1 MENKNYGE
9 IFCQATEIL
18 AQHLIEQISF
28 DRTIL
33 CTIVDDSEKNI
44 GKYRVSNTD
53 MTFDAY
59 TSDTNYKIHDN
70 VYVSIPGGDWN
81 EQKLIVSK
89 KANDSETMVE
99 YINPYDRFIN
109 ITNNIIPTNNLT
121 AGLVANDINKKQ
133 ILLWSYNSNEDS
145 TLKSG
150 GEVYT
155 GYTRLALSGS
165 FQTLLKSFDV
175 RFGDYGLNLV
185 IKTAA
190 ADSDK
195 TAVKVCNLNCADMTG
210 NPYNYQGFFPQAKIF
225 DISNINQVIEME
237 LWFYQKAGSFK
248 NAQGVAI
255 PYENMSSNVLVK
267 DINVALG
274 YDTQSFDK
282 DTLILYTQD
291 LTDYDVKED
300 DEKNHKKLEVR
311 WIHKFD
317 ENGKIKVV
325 ELNDGID
332 YNLTFYRHSLGE
344 PSHSVWSGVDWAVLS
359 SQTVVEGEVSYEC
372 ADAARDPSYN
382 SVWLKPDYNKAQER
396 IKAIL
401 TYNNDQEVLFSYI
414 LTINNANEV
423 VSQETVNA
431 LSALNINCE
440 DNSNGNYFLYRLDG
454 RILDP
459 AYSQIKRAFKL
470 YFNTY
475 GDTSGSLTEAESIEW
490 IIPANNTM
498 INLYPDQGQE
508 LKDDG
513 FYHVKIENNNDSDI
527 FNLYYTINSSHRQQ
541 NNNNT
546 IKCVIVRNQIEY
558 TAIKELTFGTAGT
571 AGTDYTFV
579 LDFADNRYNAL
590 TIGENK
596 SIKVEATLYDY
607 TGKKLD
613 ISDRTIEWS
622 LTYSNYVSFTDGTKS
637 NKKDLQFSKT
647 ITEVPEDNYT
657 ILKAVLTDWGDFDLE
672 AYLPIPIR
680 LNKDYQ
686 FISGTTTIVYN
697 SLGNLDIDTF
707 QNPYVIYKN
716 DGTESIK
723 GDWSIRSGA
732 EEDNKKDPYIPTL
745 NITNNN
751 ETILKPINIYVE
763 DTMTQLCVTGS
774 DKDIKV
780 WSQPIY
786 AYQNKYP
793 TSIINDW
800 NGELTIDNDKNSILA
815 AKIVAGRK
823 DNTDN
828 TFTGVMMGDWR
839 GTGDIDTEAE
849 ITEYTGIYGFR
860 NGAATFGFKDDGTAF
875 IGEAG
880 SGRLIF
886 DGSKS
891 TISSN
896 LMVDN
901 KRKGGMLL
909 DFDDGLIEL
918 VQSSNSEEN
927 KVVIAAGVDVDYPI
941 YVGKEKKFKV
951 NWDGKITATDGD
963 FKGKVTAE
971 SGTIGAWSVLSQATE
986 YTFGEGLENRPD
998 YFDKIPWPPPSDW
1011 PPDLNYPMDENNQ
1024 VIDMS
1029 GMLYAKNFY
1038 LLPDGRLRI
1047 GSINNPKFE
1056 VQPDGTLIS
1065 KGGLIS
1071 FTDGD
1076 KTIFEANNDGFNL
1089 ANGSFIYNKDEDTL
1103 RLKGVTIQWSGDD
1116 AANPPEIGNIDGLE
1130 NYLDQLDGRI
1140 QTYSQTNDPSETWA
1154 KNDYQSHIGDLW
1166 INPDDGITQRWNGSS
1181 WEVVTDSELEK
1192 LAESKA
1198 QIFTVTPTPPY
1209 YVGDLWVQGSTG
1221 DIKHCITSRSE
1232 NEEYNVNDWVISSKY
1247 TDDTALNNF
1256 ISGEY
1261 ADELEAINNQIDK
1274 KAETWYQSEDPSLA
1288 WTTTDLKNLHVGD
1301 LWYNTSENK
1310 SYIYGSDY
1318 KWQES
1323 DVPEKVY
1330 DAIDGKAQ
1338 IFTSQPV
1345 PPYYVGDLWVQG
1357 STGDILHCKQ
1367 DSTTEVY
1374 NANDWVISSKYT
1386 DDTKLNDF
1394 LENEF
1399 KNVKQIGQHL
1409 ADAFGYQTEVGEDYI
1424 FSPAISTGYL
1434 DIIGKNQSRVIIDPN
1449 EMDPDNIDNDI
1460 FLINNGEKNTLRIDK
1475 DGNAEFTG
1483 TITSNSKITGATI
1496 EGGSITIKDQETNDT
1511 LFQVKEDGTAT
1522 FKGNIIMT
1530 GGSIKWESIE
1540 DPPTIPDQITLPDY
1554 IKLTGIT
1561 KTSIQSPTIYGGEIY
1576 ASTFYAVEGNKNT
1589 YATME
1594 SDGFKIFKSSTTST
1608 IPKIQLISEGDG
1620 AINYLHLGAGS
1631 GATGEWINDKKF
1643 IIEQTADYAK
1653 LYYKLK
1659 EKEYG
1664 FLFDSKGVKMLGGGE
1679 FNVGTQAYAVFG

>member
-59 TSDTNYKIHDN
+59 TSDTNYKINDN

-89 KANDSETMVE
+89 KTNDLETMVE

-150 GEVYT
+150 GEVYA

-190 ADSDK
+190 ADSNE
-195 TAVKVCNLNCADMTG
+195 TAVKVCNLSCADMTG

-248 NAQGVAI
+248 NAQGAAI
-255 PYENMSSNVLVK
+255 PYENMSNNILVK
-267 DINVALG
+267 DINVAFG

-291 LTDYDVKED
+291 LTDYDVKEE

-344 PSHSVWSGVDWAVLS
+344 SSHTVWSGVDWAFLS
-359 SQTVVEGEVSYEC
+359 SQTVTEGEISYDYNE
-372 ADAARDPSYN
+372 DATRNPSYN
-382 SVWLKPDYNKAQER
+382 TVWLKPDYNKAQER

-401 TYNNDQEVLFSYI
+401 TYNNDEEVLFSSI

-431 LSALNINCE
+431 VSALNINCE

-454 RILDP
+454 RILDS

-546 IKCVIVRNQIEY
+546 VKCVIVRNQIEY

-657 ILKAVLTDWGDFDLE
+657 ILKAVLTNWGDFDLE

-680 LNKDYQ
+680 SSIDYQ
-686 FISGTTTIVYN
+686 FISGATTIVYN
-697 SLGNLDIDTF
+697 SLGYLDDTF
-707 QNPYVIYKN
+707 QNPYIIYKN
-716 DGTESIK
+716 DGIESIK
-723 GDWSIRSGA
+723 GDWAIKSKIENDPCIPSLKIT
-732 EEDNKKDPYIPTL
+732 EEGT
-745 NITNNN
+745 T
-751 ETILKPINIYVE
+751 LKPINIYVE
-763 DTMTQLCVTGS
+763 DTMTQLCITGS
-774 DKDIKV
+774 IEGKKV

-786 AYQNKYP
+786 AYQNRYP

-800 NGELTIDNDKNSILA
+800 NGKLQINEKGNAILA
-815 AKIVAGRK
+815 AKVVAGKK
-823 DNTDN
+823 DTDN
-828 TFTGVMMGDWR
+828 TFTGVMMGDWS
-839 GTGDIDTEAE
+839 DSDTEN
-849 ITEYTGIYGFR
+849 IIKRNTGIYGFQQ
-860 NGAATFGFKDDGTAF
+860 GAATFGFKDNGTAF

-880 SGRLIF
+880 RGRLEF

-896 LMVDN
+896 LMAQE
-901 KRKGGMLL
+901 KGGMLL

-918 VQSSNSEEN
+918 VQSFNPEN
-927 KVVIAAGVDVDYPI
+927 KVVITAGAGVDYPI
-941 YVGKEKKFKV
+941 YVGKEKKFKID
-951 NWDGKITATDGD
+951 WEGKITATDGD

-971 SGTIGAWSVLSQATE
+971 SGEIGSWKIADKEETLGTYYDKNGEKINTKGALYSSE
-986 YTFGEGLENRPD
+986 NYT
-998 YFDKIPWPPPSDW
+998 YF
-1011 PPDLNYPMDENNQ
+1011 
-1024 VIDMS
+1024 
-1029 GMLYAKNFY
+1029 F
-1038 LLPDGRLRI
+1038 PDGRIRI
-1047 GSINNPKFE
+1047 GRSIANPKFE
-1056 VQPDGTLIS
+1056 VRPDGT
-1065 KGGLIS
+1065 
-1071 FTDGD
+1071 FNFADGKLVFD
-1076 KTIFEANNDGFNL
+1076 NDELKLKDVIITWNNGEEEDLGDYIDNL
-1089 ANGSFIYNKDEDTL
+1089 KNDLQT
-1103 RLKGVTIQWSGDD
+1103 
-1116 AANPPEIGNIDGLE
+1116 
-1130 NYLDQLDGRI
+1130 QLD
-1140 QTYSQTNDPSETWA
+1140 N
-1154 KNDYQSHIGDLW
+1154 
-1166 INPDDGITQRWNGSS
+1166 
-1181 WEVVTDSELEK
+1181 
-1192 LAESKA
+1192 
-1198 QIFTVTPTPPY
+1198 
-1209 YVGDLWVQGSTG
+1209 
-1221 DIKHCITSRSE
+1221 
-1232 NEEYNVNDWVISSKY
+1232 
-1247 TDDTALNNF
+1247 
-1256 ISGEY
+1256 
-1261 ADELEAINNQIDK
+1261 
-1274 KAETWYQSEDPSLA
+1274 KAETWYQATDPSIN
-1288 WTTTDLKNLHVGD
+1288 WTTEDQKALHVGD
-1301 LWYNTSENK
+1301 LWHCTASNGERPKNSEWIWVKNGNNYEWQK
-1310 SYIYGSDY
+1310 IDVSDEVFD
-1318 KWQES
+1318 K
-1323 DVPEKVY
+1323 
-1330 DAIDGKAQ
+1330 IDGVAS
-1338 IFTSQPV
+1338 IFTAIPDNPV
-1345 PPYYVGDLWVQG
+1345 VGDLLIP
-1357 STGDILHCKQ
+1357 TEDIKDGDVIKYYAKK
-1367 DSTTEVY
+1367 VY
-1374 NANDWVISSKYT
+1374 KYTYIDKKFEWIEINYT
-1386 DDTKLNDF
+1386 DDTNLNNF
-1394 LENEF
+1394 IANEF
-1399 KNVKQIGQHL
+1399 DTVKKNGQLLIDELGFKKTEIGESYIISP
-1409 ADAFGYQTEVGEDYI
+1409 AIGGGYLNIIGANGSKVIIDPNNLTGEDYI
-1424 FSPAISTGYL
+1424 F
-1434 DIIGKNQSRVIIDPN
+1434 QVH
-1449 EMDPDNIDNDI
+1449 
-1460 FLINNGEKNTLRIDK
+1460 NGEQISVGIKEN
-1475 DGNAEFTG
+1475 GSAEFAG
-1483 TITSNSKITGATI
+1483 AITSGSTITGATI
-1496 EGGSITIKDQETNDT
+1496 EGGSITIKHQETNDT
-1511 LFQVKEDGTAT
+1511 LFQVKEDGTAIFGGKIT
-1522 FKGNIIMT
+1522 WGNVI
-1530 GGSIKWESIE
+1530 GAPSIPSI
-1540 DPPTIPDQITLPDY
+1540 PSYITA
-1554 IKLTGIT
+1554 TEIT
-1561 KTSIQSPTIYGGEIY
+1561 KTDIKSPTIYGGEIY
-1576 ASTFYAVEGNKNT
+1576 GGKFYAVEDDLGTYSTMNT
-1589 YATME
+1589 
-1594 SDGFKIFKSSTTST
+1594 DGFYIYRGATE
-1608 IPKIQLISEGDG
+1608 IPKLALTVSTDKTDDG
-1620 AINYLHLGAGS
+1620 TTTYGKEVRIALGAG
-1631 GATGEWINDKKF
+1631 NDSNNSDNGKLILEKTVDANNK
-1643 IIEQTADYAK
+1643 ECAK
-1653 LYYKLK
+1653 LFYTVNGTP
-1659 EKEYG
+1659 YG
-1664 FLFDSKGVKMLGGGE
+1664 FQFDSNGVTMLGGGE
-1679 FNVGTQAYAVFG
+1679 FNVGTQSYAVFG

>member
-150 GEVYT
+150 GEVYA

-190 ADSDK
+190 ADSNE
-195 TAVKVCNLNCADMTG
+195 TAVKVCNLSCADMTG

-237 LWFYQKAGSFK
+237 LWFYQKTGSFK
-248 NAQGVAI
+248 NAQGAAI
-255 PYENMSSNVLVK
+255 PYENMSNNILVK

-300 DEKNHKKLEVR
+300 DKRNHKKLEVR

-317 ENGKIKVV
+317 ENGKIKVI

-344 PSHSVWSGVDWAVLS
+344 PSHTVWSGVDWAFLS
-359 SQTVVEGEVSYEC
+359 SQTVVEGEVSYDYNE
-372 ADAARDPSYN
+372 DAARNPSYN
-382 SVWLKPDYNKAQER
+382 TVWLKPDYNKAQER

-401 TYNNDQEVLFSYI
+401 TYNNNEEVLFSSI

-431 LSALNINCE
+431 VSALNINCE

-454 RILDP
+454 RILDS

-590 TIGENK
+590 TVGENK

-657 ILKAVLTDWGDFDLE
+657 ILKAVLTNWGDFDLE

-680 LNKDYQ
+680 SSIDYQ
-686 FISGTTTIVYN
+686 FISGATTIVYN
-697 SLGNLDIDTF
+697 SLGYLDDTF
-707 QNPYVIYKN
+707 QNPYIIYKN
-716 DGTESIK
+716 DGIESIK
-723 GDWSIRSGA
+723 GDWAIKSKTENDPCIPSLKIT
-732 EEDNKKDPYIPTL
+732 EEGT
-745 NITNNN
+745 T
-751 ETILKPINIYVE
+751 LKPINIYVE
-763 DTMTQLCVTGS
+763 DTMTQLCITGS
-774 DKDIKV
+774 IEGKKV

-786 AYQNKYP
+786 VYQNKYP

-800 NGELTIDNDKNSILA
+800 NGELTIDKDNNAILA
-815 AKIVAGRK
+815 AKIVAGKK
-823 DNTDN
+823 DTDN

-839 GTGDIDTEAE
+839 GNDSVDVEGAISEH
-849 ITEYTGIYGFR
+849 TGIYGFQK
-860 NGAATFGFKDDGTAF
+860 GAASFGFRDNGTAF
-875 IGEAG
+875 IGKAG
-880 SGRLIF
+880 AGRLDF
-886 DGSKS
+886 NGEKS
-891 TISSN
+891 TIQSAK
-896 LMVDN
+896 MVN
-901 KRKGGMLL
+901 GKGGMLL
-909 DFDDGLIEL
+909 DFDDGIIEL
-918 VQSSNSEEN
+918 VQYDKE
-927 KVVIAAGVDVDYPI
+927 KYAAGENSILFDASDDSTLPI
-941 YVGKEKKFKV
+941 SVGKDKKFKV
-951 NWDGKITATDGD
+951 DWEGKITATDGN

-971 SGTIGAWSVLSQATE
+971 SGEIGSWKIADKEETLGTYYDKNGEKINTKGALYSSE
-986 YTFGEGLENRPD
+986 NYT
-998 YFDKIPWPPPSDW
+998 YF
-1011 PPDLNYPMDENNQ
+1011 
-1024 VIDMS
+1024 
-1029 GMLYAKNFY
+1029 F
-1038 LLPDGRLRI
+1038 PDGRIRI
-1047 GSINNPKFE
+1047 GRSIANPKFE
-1056 VQPDGTLIS
+1056 VRPDGT
-1065 KGGLIS
+1065 
-1071 FTDGD
+1071 FNFADGKLVFD
-1076 KTIFEANNDGFNL
+1076 NDELKLKDVIITWNNGKEEDLGDYIDNL
-1089 ANGSFIYNKDEDTL
+1089 KNDLQT
-1103 RLKGVTIQWSGDD
+1103 
-1116 AANPPEIGNIDGLE
+1116 
-1130 NYLDQLDGRI
+1130 QLDNRAETWY
-1140 QTYSQTNDPSETWA
+1140 QATDPS
-1154 KNDYQSHIGDLW
+1154 
-1166 INPDDGITQRWNGSS
+1166 INWTTEDQ
-1181 WEVVTDSELEK
+1181 
-1192 LAESKA
+1192 KA
-1198 QIFTVTPTPPY
+1198 LH
-1209 YVGDLWVQGSTG
+1209 VGDLWHCTASNGERPKNSEWIWVKNGNNYEWQKIDVSDEIFDKIDGVASIFTTIPSKPVIG
-1221 DIKHCITSRSE
+1221 DLLIPTIDI
-1232 NEEYNVNDWVISSKY
+1232 NVSGTTYKAGKVYKFNDSGWVEIAY
-1247 TDDTALNNF
+1247 TDDTALNSF
-1256 ISGEY
+1256 IDGEFARTKRIGDDLITRLGY
-1261 ADELEAINNQIDK
+1261 Q
-1274 KAETWYQSEDPSLA
+1274 ETEI
-1288 WTTTDLKNLHVGD
+1288 G
-1301 LWYNTSENK
+1301 K
-1310 SYIYGSDY
+1310 SYI
-1318 KWQES
+1318 
-1323 DVPEKVY
+1323 
-1330 DAIDGKAQ
+1330 
-1338 IFTSQPV
+1338 
-1345 PPYYVGDLWVQG
+1345 
-1357 STGDILHCKQ
+1357 
-1367 DSTTEVY
+1367 
-1374 NANDWVISSKYT
+1374 ISPS
-1386 DDTKLNDF
+1386 
-1394 LENEF
+1394 
-1399 KNVKQIGQHL
+1399 IG
-1409 ADAFGYQTEVGEDYI
+1409 G
-1424 FSPAISTGYL
+1424 GYL
-1434 DIIGKNQSRVIIDPN
+1434 NIAGANGSKVIIDPN
-1449 EMDPDNIDNDI
+1449 NITREDYI
-1460 FLINNGEKNTLRIDK
+1460 FQVHNGTKISVGIKQN
-1475 DGNAEFTG
+1475 GNAEFAG
-1483 TITSNSKITGATI
+1483 AITSGSTITGAAI
-1496 EGGSITIKDQETNDT
+1496 VGGSILIG
-1511 LFQVKEDGTAT
+1511 EDSDPIFKVNEEGAT

-1554 IKLTGIT
+1554 IKSTGIT
-1561 KTSIQSPTIYGGEIY
+1561 ETSIQSPTISGGKIYGGEIY
-1576 ASTFYAVEGNKNT
+1576 ASTFYAIEGDKNT

-1594 SDGFKIFKSSTTST
+1594 SDGFKIYHGSTVNNE
-1608 IPKIQLISEGDG
+1608 PKMKLVTENEGKN
-1620 AINYLHLGAGS
+1620 IVLKLGAG
-1631 GATGEWINDKKF
+1631 ANDK
-1643 IIEQTADYAK
+1643 DYENEGRLVFEKYSDHAEV
-1653 LYYKLK
+1653 YYMVNHTP
-1659 EKEYG
+1659 YG
-1664 FLFDSKGVKMLGGGE
+1664 FRFDSTGVTMLGGGE

>member
-59 TSDTNYKIHDN
+59 TSDTNYKINDN

-150 GEVYT
+150 GEVYA

-195 TAVKVCNLNCADMTG
+195 MAIKVCNLSCADMTG
-210 NPYNYQGFFPQAKIF
+210 NPYNYQGFFPQVKIF

-255 PYENMSSNVLVK
+255 PYENMSSNILVK

-291 LTDYDVKED
+291 LTDYDIKED
-300 DEKNHKKLEVR
+300 DERNHKKLEVR

-344 PSHSVWSGVDWAVLS
+344 PSHTVWSGVDWAFLS
-359 SQTVVEGEVSYEC
+359 SQTVVEGEVSYDYNE
-372 ADAARDPSYN
+372 DAARNPSYN
-382 SVWLKPDYNKAQER
+382 TVWLKPDYNKAQER

-401 TYNNDQEVLFSYI
+401 TYNNNEEVLFSSI

-431 LSALNINCE
+431 VSALNINCE

-546 IKCVIVRNQIEY
+546 VKCVIIRNQIEY
-558 TAIKELTFGTAGT
+558 TAIKELSFGTAGT

-579 LDFADNRYNAL
+579 LDFANNRYNAL

-622 LTYSNYVSFTDGTKS
+622 LTYSNYVSFIDGTKS

-657 ILKAVLTDWGDFDLE
+657 ILKAVLTNWGDFILE

-680 LNKDYQ
+680 SSIDYQ
-686 FISGTTTIVYN
+686 FISGATTIVYN
-697 SLGNLDIDTF
+697 SLGYLDDTF
-707 QNPYVIYKN
+707 QNPYIIYKN
-716 DGTESIK
+716 DGIESIK
-723 GDWSIRSGA
+723 GDWAIKSKIENDPCIPSLKIT
-732 EEDNKKDPYIPTL
+732 EEGT
-745 NITNNN
+745 T
-751 ETILKPINIYVE
+751 LKPINIYVE
-763 DTMTQLCVTGS
+763 DTMTQLCITGS
-774 DKDIKV
+774 IEGKKV

-786 AYQNKYP
+786 AYQNRYP

-800 NGELTIDNDKNSILA
+800 NGKLQINEKGNAILA
-815 AKIVAGRK
+815 AKVVAGKK
-823 DNTDN
+823 DTDN
-828 TFTGVMMGDWR
+828 TFTGVMMGDWS
-839 GTGDIDTEAE
+839 DSDTEN
-849 ITEYTGIYGFR
+849 IIKRNTGIYGFQQ
-860 NGAATFGFKDDGTAF
+860 GAATFGFKDNGTAF

-880 SGRLIF
+880 RGRLEF

-896 LMVDN
+896 LMAQE
-901 KRKGGMLL
+901 KGGMLL

-918 VQSSNSEEN
+918 VQSFNPEN
-927 KVVIAAGVDVDYPI
+927 KVVITAGAGVDYPI
-941 YVGKEKKFKV
+941 YVGKEKKFKID
-951 NWDGKITATDGD
+951 WEGKITATDGD

-971 SGTIGAWSVLSQATE
+971 SGEIGSWKIADKEETLGTYYDKNGEKINTKGALYSSE
-986 YTFGEGLENRPD
+986 NYT
-998 YFDKIPWPPPSDW
+998 YF
-1011 PPDLNYPMDENNQ
+1011 
-1024 VIDMS
+1024 
-1029 GMLYAKNFY
+1029 F
-1038 LLPDGRLRI
+1038 PDGRIRI
-1047 GSINNPKFE
+1047 GRSIANPKFE
-1056 VQPDGTLIS
+1056 VRPDGT
-1065 KGGLIS
+1065 
-1071 FTDGD
+1071 FNFADGKLVFD
-1076 KTIFEANNDGFNL
+1076 NDELKLKDVIITWNNGEEEDLGDYIDNL
-1089 ANGSFIYNKDEDTL
+1089 KNDLQT
-1103 RLKGVTIQWSGDD
+1103 
-1116 AANPPEIGNIDGLE
+1116 
-1130 NYLDQLDGRI
+1130 QLD
-1140 QTYSQTNDPSETWA
+1140 N
-1154 KNDYQSHIGDLW
+1154 
-1166 INPDDGITQRWNGSS
+1166 
-1181 WEVVTDSELEK
+1181 
-1192 LAESKA
+1192 
-1198 QIFTVTPTPPY
+1198 
-1209 YVGDLWVQGSTG
+1209 
-1221 DIKHCITSRSE
+1221 
-1232 NEEYNVNDWVISSKY
+1232 
-1247 TDDTALNNF
+1247 
-1256 ISGEY
+1256 
-1261 ADELEAINNQIDK
+1261 
-1274 KAETWYQSEDPSLA
+1274 KAETWYQATDPSIN
-1288 WTTTDLKNLHVGD
+1288 WTTEDQKALHVGD
-1301 LWYNTSENK
+1301 LWHCTASNGERPKNSEWIWVKNGNNYEWQK
-1310 SYIYGSDY
+1310 IDVSDEVFD
-1318 KWQES
+1318 K
-1323 DVPEKVY
+1323 
-1330 DAIDGKAQ
+1330 IDGVAS
-1338 IFTSQPV
+1338 IFTAIPDNPV
-1345 PPYYVGDLWVQG
+1345 VGDLLIP
-1357 STGDILHCKQ
+1357 TEDIKDGDVIKYYAKK
-1367 DSTTEVY
+1367 VY
-1374 NANDWVISSKYT
+1374 KYTYIDEKFEWIEINYT
-1386 DDTKLNDF
+1386 DDTNLNNF
-1394 LENEF
+1394 IANEF
-1399 KNVKQIGQHL
+1399 DTVKKNGQLLIDELGFKKTEIGESYIISP
-1409 ADAFGYQTEVGEDYI
+1409 AIGGGYLNIIGANGSKVIIDPNNLTGEDYI
-1424 FSPAISTGYL
+1424 F
-1434 DIIGKNQSRVIIDPN
+1434 QVH
-1449 EMDPDNIDNDI
+1449 
-1460 FLINNGEKNTLRIDK
+1460 NGEQISVGIKEN
-1475 DGNAEFTG
+1475 GSAEFAG
-1483 TITSNSKITGATI
+1483 AITSGSTITGATI
-1496 EGGSITIKDQETNDT
+1496 EGGSITIKHQETNDT
-1511 LFQVKEDGTAT
+1511 LFQVKEDGTAIFGGKIT
-1522 FKGNIIMT
+1522 WGNVI
-1530 GGSIKWESIE
+1530 GAPSIPSI
-1540 DPPTIPDQITLPDY
+1540 PSYITA
-1554 IKLTGIT
+1554 TEIT
-1561 KTSIQSPTIYGGEIY
+1561 KTDIKSPTIYGGEIY
-1576 ASTFYAVEGNKNT
+1576 GGKFYAVEDDLGTYSTMNT
-1589 YATME
+1589 
-1594 SDGFKIFKSSTTST
+1594 DGFYIYRGATE
-1608 IPKIQLISEGDG
+1608 IPKLALTVSTDKTDDG
-1620 AINYLHLGAGS
+1620 TTTYGKEVRIALGAG
-1631 GATGEWINDKKF
+1631 NDSNNSDNGKLILEKTVDANNK
-1643 IIEQTADYAK
+1643 ECAK
-1653 LYYKLK
+1653 LFYTVNGTP
-1659 EKEYG
+1659 YG
-1664 FLFDSKGVKMLGGGE
+1664 FQFDSNGVTMLGGGE
-1679 FNVGTQAYAVFG
+1679 FNVGTQSYAVFG

>member
-150 GEVYT
+150 GEVYA

-190 ADSDK
+190 ADSNE
-195 TAVKVCNLNCADMTG
+195 TAVKVCNLSCADMTG

-248 NAQGVAI
+248 NAQGAAI
-255 PYENMSSNVLVK
+255 PYENMSNNILVK
-267 DINVALG
+267 DINVAFG

-291 LTDYDVKED
+291 LTDYDVKEE

-344 PSHSVWSGVDWAVLS
+344 PSHTVWSGVDWKPLS
-359 SQTVVEGEVSYEC
+359 SQTVIEGEVSYEC
-372 ADAARDPSYN
+372 ADAARNPSYN
-382 SVWLKPDYNKAQER
+382 TVWLKPDYNKAQER

-401 TYNNDQEVLFSYI
+401 TYNNDEEVLFSSI

-431 LSALNINCE
+431 VSALNINCE

-454 RILDP
+454 RILDS

-637 NKKDLQFSKT
+637 NKKDLQFSKI

-657 ILKAVLTDWGDFDLE
+657 ILKAVLTNWGDFDLE

-680 LNKDYQ
+680 SSIDYQ
-686 FISGTTTIVYN
+686 FISGATTIVYN
-697 SLGNLDIDTF
+697 SLGYLDDTF
-707 QNPYVIYKN
+707 QNPYIIYKN
-716 DGTESIK
+716 DGIESIK
-723 GDWSIRSGA
+723 GDWAIKSKIENDPCIPSLKIT
-732 EEDNKKDPYIPTL
+732 EEGT
-745 NITNNN
+745 T
-751 ETILKPINIYVE
+751 LKPINIYVE
-763 DTMTQLCVTGS
+763 DTMTQLCITGS
-774 DKDIKV
+774 IEGKKV

-786 AYQNKYP
+786 AYQNRYP

-800 NGELTIDNDKNSILA
+800 NGKLQINEKGNAILA
-815 AKIVAGRK
+815 AKVVAGKK
-823 DNTDN
+823 DTDN
-828 TFTGVMMGDWR
+828 TFTGVMMGDWS
-839 GTGDIDTEAE
+839 DSDTENV
-849 ITEYTGIYGFR
+849 IKRNTGIYGFQQ
-860 NGAATFGFKDDGTAF
+860 GAATFGFKDNGTAF

-880 SGRLIF
+880 RGRLEF

-896 LMVDN
+896 LMAQE
-901 KRKGGMLL
+901 KGGMLL

-918 VQSSNSEEN
+918 VQSSNPEN
-927 KVVIAAGVDVDYPI
+927 KVVITAGARVDYPI

-951 NWDGKITATDGD
+951 DWEGKITATDGD

-971 SGTIGAWSVLSQATE
+971 SGEIGSWKIADKEETLGTYYDKNGEKINTKGALYSSE
-986 YTFGEGLENRPD
+986 NYT
-998 YFDKIPWPPPSDW
+998 YF
-1011 PPDLNYPMDENNQ
+1011 
-1024 VIDMS
+1024 
-1029 GMLYAKNFY
+1029 F
-1038 LLPDGRLRI
+1038 PDGRIRI
-1047 GSINNPKFE
+1047 GRNIANPKFE
-1056 VQPDGTLIS
+1056 VRPDGT
-1065 KGGLIS
+1065 
-1071 FTDGD
+1071 FNFADGKLVFD
-1076 KTIFEANNDGFNL
+1076 NDELKLKDVIITWNNGKEEDLGDYIDNL
-1089 ANGSFIYNKDEDTL
+1089 KNDLQT
-1103 RLKGVTIQWSGDD
+1103 
-1116 AANPPEIGNIDGLE
+1116 
-1130 NYLDQLDGRI
+1130 QLDNRAETWY
-1140 QTYSQTNDPSETWA
+1140 QATDPS
-1154 KNDYQSHIGDLW
+1154 
-1166 INPDDGITQRWNGSS
+1166 INWTTEDQ
-1181 WEVVTDSELEK
+1181 
-1192 LAESKA
+1192 KA
-1198 QIFTVTPTPPY
+1198 LH
-1209 YVGDLWVQGSTG
+1209 VGDLWHCTASNGERPKNSEWIWVKNGNNYEWQKIDVSDEIFDKIDGVASIFTTIPSKPVIGDLLIPTIDINVSGTTYKAGKVYKFNGSG
-1221 DIKHCITSRSE
+1221 
-1232 NEEYNVNDWVISSKY
+1232 WVEIAY
-1247 TDDTALNNF
+1247 TDDTALNSF
-1256 ISGEY
+1256 IDGEFARTKRIGDDLITRLGY
-1261 ADELEAINNQIDK
+1261 Q
-1274 KAETWYQSEDPSLA
+1274 ETEI
-1288 WTTTDLKNLHVGD
+1288 G
-1301 LWYNTSENK
+1301 K
-1310 SYIYGSDY
+1310 SYI
-1318 KWQES
+1318 
-1323 DVPEKVY
+1323 
-1330 DAIDGKAQ
+1330 
-1338 IFTSQPV
+1338 
-1345 PPYYVGDLWVQG
+1345 
-1357 STGDILHCKQ
+1357 
-1367 DSTTEVY
+1367 
-1374 NANDWVISSKYT
+1374 ISPS
-1386 DDTKLNDF
+1386 
-1394 LENEF
+1394 
-1399 KNVKQIGQHL
+1399 IG
-1409 ADAFGYQTEVGEDYI
+1409 G
-1424 FSPAISTGYL
+1424 GYL
-1434 DIIGKNQSRVIIDPN
+1434 NIAGANGSKVIIDPN
-1449 EMDPDNIDNDI
+1449 GIDPNNNKGYI
-1460 FLINNGEKNTLRIDK
+1460 FLINNGT
-1475 DGNAEFTG
+1475 T
-1483 TITSNSKITGATI
+1483 
-1496 EGGSITIKDQETNDT
+1496 DT
-1511 LFQVKEDGTAT
+1511 LMIDNQGNAT

-1540 DPPTIPDQITLPDY
+1540 DPPTIPDQITLPPY
-1554 IKLTGIT
+1554 IKSTGIT
-1561 KTSIQSPTIYGGEIY
+1561 ETSIQSPTISGGKIYGGEIY
-1576 ASTFYAVEGNKNT
+1576 ASTFYAIESDKNT

-1608 IPKIQLISEGDG
+1608 IPKIQLISESDG

-1631 GATGEWINDKKF
+1631 GSTGEWINDKKF

-1664 FLFDSKGVKMLGGGE
+1664 FRFDSTGVTMLGGGA
-1679 FNVGTQAYAVFG
+1679 FDVGTQAYAVFG

>member
-59 TSDTNYKIHDN
+59 TSDTNYKVNDN

-109 ITNNIIPTNNLT
+109 ITNNIIPTNSLT

-150 GEVYT
+150 GEVYA

-190 ADSDK
+190 ADSDE

-225 DISNINQVIEME
+225 DISNINKIIEME

-248 NAQGVAI
+248 NAQGAAI
-255 PYENMSSNVLVK
+255 PYENIPSNILVK

-291 LTDYDVKED
+291 LTDYDVKKD
-300 DEKNHKKLEVR
+300 DESNHKKLEVR

-325 ELNDGID
+325 ELDDGID

-344 PSHSVWSGVDWAVLS
+344 SSHSVWSGVDWAFLS
-359 SQTVVEGEVSYEC
+359 SQTVIEGEANYIWK
-372 ADAARDPSYN
+372 DAARDPSYN
-382 SVWLKPDYNKAQER
+382 TIWLKPDYNKAQER

-401 TYNNDQEVLFSYI
+401 TYNNNEEVLFSSI

-431 LSALNINCE
+431 VSALNINCE

-454 RILDP
+454 RILDS

-475 GDTSGSLTEAESIEW
+475 GDTSGSLVEAESIKW

-508 LKDDG
+508 LKDG
-513 FYHVKIENNNDSDI
+513 FYHVKIKEEKINANEPDA

-546 IKCVIVRNQIEY
+546 VKCVVIRNQIEY

-596 SIKVEATLYDY
+596 PIKVEATLYDY

-622 LTYSNYVSFTDGTKS
+622 LTYDKYVSFTDE
-637 NKKDLQFSKT
+637 KDLQFSKT

-680 LNKDYQ
+680 SSIEYQ
-686 FISGTTTIVYN
+686 FISGATTIVYN
-697 SLGNLDIDTF
+697 SLGYLDDTF
-707 QNPYVIYKN
+707 QNPYIIYKN
-716 DGTESIK
+716 DGTESIQSN
-723 GDWSIRSGA
+723 WTISSGA
-732 EEDNKKDPYIPTL
+732 ENDPCIPSLKTTEDG
-745 NITNNN
+745 
-751 ETILKPINIYVE
+751 TILKPVNIYIE

-774 DKDIKV
+774 DGDIKV

-800 NGELTIDNDKNSILA
+800 NGELTIDENNNAILA
-815 AKIVAGRK
+815 AKIVAGKK
-823 DNTDN
+823 DTDN

-839 GTGDIDTEAE
+839 GNDSVDVEGAISEH
-849 ITEYTGIYGFR
+849 TGIYGFQK
-860 NGAATFGFKDDGTAF
+860 GVASFGFRDDGTAF
-875 IGEAG
+875 IGKPGA
-880 SGRLIF
+880 GRLEF
-886 DGSKS
+886 DGNKS
-891 TISSN
+891 TIESN
-896 LMVDN
+896 LMAEG
-901 KRKGGMLL
+901 KGGMLL
-909 DFDDGLIEL
+909 DFDNGLIKL
-918 VQSSNSEEN
+918 QQSGIGNEEN
-927 KVVIAAGVDVDYPI
+927 IVTINAGVDVELPI
-941 YVGKEKKFKV
+941 TVGKDKKFKV
-951 NWDGKITATDGD
+951 DWKGKITATDGD

-971 SGTIGAWSVLSQATE
+971 SGEIGLWKIADKEET
-986 YTFGEGLENRPD
+986 LETC
-998 YFDKIPWPPPSDW
+998 Y
-1011 PPDLNYPMDENNQ
+1011 DENNN
-1024 VIDMS
+1024 VINTK
-1029 GMLYAKNFY
+1029 GALYTNKTYFF
-1038 LLPDGRLRI
+1038 PDGRIRI
-1047 GSINNPKFE
+1047 GRLNNPKFE
-1056 VQPDGTLIS
+1056 VRPDG
-1065 KGGLIS
+1065 S
-1071 FTDGD
+1071 FN
-1076 KTIFEANNDGFNL
+1076 F
-1089 ANGSFIYNKDEDTL
+1089 ANGKFVFNEASDTL
-1103 RLKGVTIQWSGDD
+1103 ELTDVKLAWMGGDD
-1116 AANPPEIGNIDGLE
+1116 PPTLEDYLADLQETADGKNTIYANMP
-1130 NYLDQLDGRI
+1130 
-1140 QTYSQTNDPSETWA
+1140 
-1154 KNDYQSHIGDLW
+1154 
-1166 INPDDGITQRWNGSS
+1166 INPQ
-1181 WEVVTDSELEK
+1181 
-1192 LAESKA
+1192 
-1198 QIFTVTPTPPY
+1198 
-1209 YVGDLWVQGSTG
+1209 VGDLLVPDSE
-1221 DIKHCITSRSE
+1221 ITHNGITYYKGRV
-1232 NEEYNVNDWVISSKY
+1232 YKY
-1247 TDDTALNNF
+1247 TKNEIT
-1256 ISGEY
+1256 G
-1261 ADELEAINNQIDK
+1261 K
-1274 KAETWYQSEDPSLA
+1274 ETWEEVDYANTGVVNSLRSDV
-1288 WTTTDLKNLHVGD
+1288 TRNGKKISNIFH
-1301 LWYNTSENK
+1301 YNTE
-1310 SYIYGSDY
+1310 IT
-1318 KWQES
+1318 E
-1323 DVPEKVY
+1323 
-1330 DAIDGKAQ
+1330 
-1338 IFTSQPV
+1338 
-1345 PPYYVGDLWVQG
+1345 
-1357 STGDILHCKQ
+1357 
-1367 DSTTEVY
+1367 DS
-1374 NANDWVISSKYT
+1374 VI
-1386 DDTKLNDF
+1386 
-1394 LENEF
+1394 
-1399 KNVKQIGQHL
+1399 
-1409 ADAFGYQTEVGEDYI
+1409 
-1424 FSPAISTGYL
+1424 SPAIGGGYL
-1434 DIIGKNQSRVIIDPN
+1434 NISGTDNARVIIDPSGIDSN
-1449 EMDPDNIDNDI
+1449 NKDNDI
-1460 FLINNGEKNTLRIDK
+1460 FLINNGTENTLRVDK
-1475 DGNAEFTG
+1475 DGN
-1483 TITSNSKITGATI
+1483 
-1496 EGGSITIKDQETNDT
+1496 
-1511 LFQVKEDGTAT
+1511 AT
-1522 FKGNIIMT
+1522 FKGNITMT
-1530 GGSIKWESIE
+1530 GGSIKWEYVTE
-1540 DPPTIPDQITLPDY
+1540 KPTIPSVPSYITA
-1554 IKLTGIT
+1554 TEIT
-1561 KTSIQSPTIYGGEIY
+1561 STTISSPTVIGGKIIGSQFIATEEY
-1576 ASTFYAVEGNKNT
+1576 EDTEAYSTMT
-1589 YATME
+1589 D
-1594 SDGFKIFKSSTTST
+1594 DGFAIYRGSTTV
-1608 IPKIQLISEGDG
+1608 PKAQLVVSKDDIVNGIQNYGKKIRLVLG
-1620 AINYLHLGAGS
+1620 AGGAGAGS
-1631 GATGEWINDKKF
+1631 GDSWDNNNRF
-1643 IIEQTADYAK
+1643 ILEKYLDGNNKNVAQMV
-1653 LYYKLK
+1653 YYKGADPIGFRISDDGVELVGADTIKGLK
-1659 EKEYG
+1659 GIE
-1664 FLFDSKGVKMLGGGE
+1664 GG
-1679 FNVGTQAYAVFG
+1679 TAVFG

>member
-150 GEVYT
+150 GEVYA

-195 TAVKVCNLNCADMTG
+195 TAIKVCNLSCADMTG

-300 DEKNHKKLEVR
+300 DERNHKKLEVR

-344 PSHSVWSGVDWAVLS
+344 PSHTVWSGVDWAFLS
-359 SQTVVEGEVSYEC
+359 SQTVVEGEVSYDYNE
-372 ADAARDPSYN
+372 DATRNPNYN
-382 SVWLKPDYNKAQER
+382 TVWLKPDYNKAQER

-401 TYNNDQEVLFSYI
+401 TYNNNEEVLFSSI

-454 RILDP
+454 DILDS
-459 AYSQIKRAFKL
+459 AYSKIKRAFKL

-498 INLYPDQGQE
+498 INLYPDQGQM

-513 FYHVKIENNNDSDI
+513 FYHVIKTNEDIEKDTDLSV

-546 IKCVIVRNQIEY
+546 VKCVVVRNQIEY
-558 TAIKELTFGTAGT
+558 TAIKELSFGTAGT

-579 LDFADNRYNAL
+579 LDFADNRQNAL
-590 TIGENK
+590 TIGEDK
-596 SIKVEATLYDY
+596 TIEVEATLYDY
-607 TGKKLD
+607 IGKKLD
-613 ISDRTIEWS
+613 ISGRIIEWS
-622 LTYSNYVSFTDGTKS
+622 LTTDGNDGNSHNDDGYIIINNTDF
-637 NKKDLQFSKT
+637 NKAELKFNSDKT
-647 ITEVPEDNYT
+647 LTEVPEDNYT
-657 ILKAVLTDWGDFDLE
+657 ILKAVITDWGDFDLE

-680 LNKDYQ
+680 LNKGYQ
-686 FISGTTTIVYN
+686 FISGATTIVYN
-697 SLGNLDIDTF
+697 SLGYLDDTF
-707 QNPYVIYKN
+707 QNPYIIYKN
-716 DGTESIK
+716 DGIESIK
-723 GDWSIRSGA
+723 GDWAIKSKIENDPCIPSLKIT
-732 EEDNKKDPYIPTL
+732 EEGT
-745 NITNNN
+745 T
-751 ETILKPINIYVE
+751 LKPINIYVE
-763 DTMTQLCVTGS
+763 DTMTQLCITGS
-774 DKDIKV
+774 IEGKKV

-786 AYQNKYP
+786 AYQNRYP

-800 NGELTIDNDKNSILA
+800 NGKLQINEKGNAILA
-815 AKIVAGRK
+815 AKVVAGKK
-823 DNTDN
+823 DNDN
-828 TFTGVMMGDWR
+828 TFTGVMMGDWS
-839 GTGDIDTEAE
+839 DSDTENV
-849 ITEYTGIYGFR
+849 IKRNTGIYGFQQ
-860 NGAATFGFKDDGTAF
+860 GAATFGFKDNGTAF

-880 SGRLIF
+880 RGRLEF

-896 LMVDN
+896 LMAQE
-901 KRKGGMLL
+901 KGGMLL

-918 VQSSNSEEN
+918 VQSFNPEN
-927 KVVIAAGVDVDYPI
+927 KVVITAGAGVDYPI

-951 NWDGKITATDGD
+951 DWEGKITATDGD

-971 SGTIGAWSVLSQATE
+971 SGEIGSWKIADKEETLGTYYDKNGEKINTKGALYSSE
-986 YTFGEGLENRPD
+986 NYT
-998 YFDKIPWPPPSDW
+998 YF
-1011 PPDLNYPMDENNQ
+1011 
-1024 VIDMS
+1024 
-1029 GMLYAKNFY
+1029 F
-1038 LLPDGRLRI
+1038 PDGRIRI
-1047 GSINNPKFE
+1047 GRSIANPKFE
-1056 VQPDGTLIS
+1056 VRPDGTFNFADGKLVFDNDELKLKDVIITWNNGEEEDLGDYIDNL
-1065 KGGLIS
+1065 KNDLQTQLDNKAETWYQA
-1071 FTDGD
+1071 TDPSINWTTEDQKALHVGD
-1076 KTIFEANNDGFNL
+1076 LWHCTASNGERPKNSEWIWVKNGNNYEWQKIDVSDEIFD
-1089 ANGSFIYNKDEDTL
+1089 K
-1103 RLKGVTIQWSGDD
+1103 
-1116 AANPPEIGNIDGLE
+1116 IDGVAS
-1130 NYLDQLDGRI
+1130 I
-1140 QTYSQTNDPSETWA
+1140 FTTIPS
-1154 KNDYQSHIGDLW
+1154 KPVIGDLLIPTID
-1166 INPDDGITQRWNGSS
+1166 INVSGTTYKAGKVYKFNGSS
-1181 WEVVTDSELEK
+1181 WVEI
-1192 LAESKA
+1192 A
-1198 QIFTVTPTPPY
+1198 
-1209 YVGDLWVQGSTG
+1209 
-1221 DIKHCITSRSE
+1221 
-1232 NEEYNVNDWVISSKY
+1232 Y
-1247 TDDTALNNF
+1247 TDDTALNSF
-1256 ISGEY
+1256 IDGEFARTKRIGDDLITRLGY
-1261 ADELEAINNQIDK
+1261 Q
-1274 KAETWYQSEDPSLA
+1274 ETEI
-1288 WTTTDLKNLHVGD
+1288 G
-1301 LWYNTSENK
+1301 K
-1310 SYIYGSDY
+1310 SYI
-1318 KWQES
+1318 
-1323 DVPEKVY
+1323 
-1330 DAIDGKAQ
+1330 
-1338 IFTSQPV
+1338 
-1345 PPYYVGDLWVQG
+1345 
-1357 STGDILHCKQ
+1357 
-1367 DSTTEVY
+1367 
-1374 NANDWVISSKYT
+1374 ISPS
-1386 DDTKLNDF
+1386 
-1394 LENEF
+1394 
-1399 KNVKQIGQHL
+1399 IG
-1409 ADAFGYQTEVGEDYI
+1409 G
-1424 FSPAISTGYL
+1424 GYL
-1434 DIIGKNQSRVIIDPN
+1434 NIVGATNGSKVIIDPN
-1449 EMDPDNIDNDI
+1449 GIDPNNNKGYI
-1460 FLINNGEKNTLRIDK
+1460 FLINNGT
-1475 DGNAEFTG
+1475 T
-1483 TITSNSKITGATI
+1483 
-1496 EGGSITIKDQETNDT
+1496 DT
-1511 LFQVKEDGTAT
+1511 LMIDNQGNAT

-1540 DPPTIPDQITLPDY
+1540 DPPTIPDQITLPGY
-1554 IKLTGIT
+1554 ITSTGIT
-1561 KTSIQSPTIYGGEIY
+1561 KTDIKSPTIYGGEIY
-1576 ASTFYAVEGNKNT
+1576 GGKFYAVEDDLGTYSTMNT
-1589 YATME
+1589 
-1594 SDGFKIFKSSTTST
+1594 DGFYIYRGATE
-1608 IPKIQLISEGDG
+1608 IPKLALTVSTDKTDDG
-1620 AINYLHLGAGS
+1620 TTTYGKEVRIALGAGNDSS
-1631 GATGEWINDKKF
+1631 GGDNGKLILEKTVDANNNEC
-1643 IIEQTADYAK
+1643 AK
-1653 LYYKLK
+1653 LFYTVKGTP
-1659 EKEYG
+1659 YG
-1664 FLFDSKGVKMLGGGE
+1664 FQFDSTGVTMLGGGE
-1679 FNVGTQAYAVFG
+1679 FNVGTQSYAVFG